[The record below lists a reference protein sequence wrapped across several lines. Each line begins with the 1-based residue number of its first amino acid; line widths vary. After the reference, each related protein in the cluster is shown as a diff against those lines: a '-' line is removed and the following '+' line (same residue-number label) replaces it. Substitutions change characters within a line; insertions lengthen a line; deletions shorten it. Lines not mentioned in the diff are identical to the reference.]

1 VVVSL
6 VSFLTFFQ
14 NLKVDKIGSRSGR
27 DLQNFLSKFLIF
39 CVTVALKMSKQ
50 LKLFPERR
58 KYFFEFDL
66 WIVCKLFPKMA
77 ITCTFLL
84 ILPHSEE
91 APTRKMRPGQPGPRQ
106 PEPPGQPEA
115 PGQPQQNGPRQ
126 PGPSQRRDRRDLRR
140 RLVPLPETANPMA
153 KDFSAPHGGVYGVHL
168 AKRWMQTFE
177 VVRRRPEFRPIAI
190 HTLSKARNGNKQI
203 LSVQFGNFILEGTWP
218 RIMEVL
224 FIKIIQATE
233 NSFEGDTAAQ
243 MAASNAAQM
252 AASNAA
258 QHYMHYMWVGSN
270 AAQIA
275 ASNAAEMDAAEMD
288 AAENAAVMA
297 AINAAE
303 KAIAGQMA
311 RMADSNDSQ
320 ELI

>member
-1 VVVSL
+1 
-6 VSFLTFFQ
+6 
-14 NLKVDKIGSRSGR
+14 
-27 DLQNFLSKFLIF
+27 
-39 CVTVALKMSKQ
+39 
-50 LKLFPERR
+50 
-58 KYFFEFDL
+58 
-66 WIVCKLFPKMA
+66 
-77 ITCTFLL
+77 
-84 ILPHSEE
+84 
-91 APTRKMRPGQPGPRQ
+91 MRPGQPGPR
-106 PEPPGQPEA
+106 QPEA

-126 PGPSQRRDRRDLRR
+126 PQPPGQPGPSQRRDLRR
-140 RLVPLPETANPMA
+140 RQIPLPETANPMA
-153 KDFSAPHGGVYGVHL
+153 KDFSAPHGGVYGVHF

-224 FIKIIQATE
+224 FMRIIQATE
-233 NSFEGDTAAQ
+233 DFFEGDT
-243 MAASNAAQM
+243 AAQM

-320 ELI
+320 ELIWWDPLAGLRLPRWQPATLKIKAFLLHVNRWLKNKSMYILLISLEAYYKRPKAWIKLVWNLDFQM

>member
-1 VVVSL
+1 
-6 VSFLTFFQ
+6 
-14 NLKVDKIGSRSGR
+14 
-27 DLQNFLSKFLIF
+27 
-39 CVTVALKMSKQ
+39 MSKQ

-77 ITCTFLL
+77 IPCTFLL

-153 KDFSAPHGGVYGVHL
+153 KDFSAPHGGVYGVHF

-203 LSVQFGNFILEGTWP
+203 LSVQFRNFILEGTWP

-224 FIKIIQATE
+224 FMRIIQATE
-233 NSFEGDTAAQ
+233 DFFEGDTAAQ
-243 MAASNAAQM
+243 MAASNAAEMAASNAAEMAASNAAEM

-258 QHYMHYMWVGSN
+258 Q
-270 AAQIA
+270 
-275 ASNAAEMDAAEMD
+275 
-288 AAENAAVMA
+288 MA
-297 AINAAE
+297 AINAAAMDAAE
-303 KAIAGQMA
+303 SAAVIAAINDA
-311 RMADSNDSQ
+311 MADSNDSQ

>member
-1 VVVSL
+1 
-6 VSFLTFFQ
+6 
-14 NLKVDKIGSRSGR
+14 
-27 DLQNFLSKFLIF
+27 
-39 CVTVALKMSKQ
+39 
-50 LKLFPERR
+50 
-58 KYFFEFDL
+58 
-66 WIVCKLFPKMA
+66 
-77 ITCTFLL
+77 
-84 ILPHSEE
+84 
-91 APTRKMRPGQPGPRQ
+91 
-106 PEPPGQPEA
+106 
-115 PGQPQQNGPRQ
+115 
-126 PGPSQRRDRRDLRR
+126 
-140 RLVPLPETANPMA
+140 
-153 KDFSAPHGGVYGVHL
+153 
-168 AKRWMQTFE
+168 MQTFE

-288 AAENAAVMA
+288 AAEMDAAEMDAAENAAVMA

>member
-1 VVVSL
+1 
-6 VSFLTFFQ
+6 
-14 NLKVDKIGSRSGR
+14 
-27 DLQNFLSKFLIF
+27 
-39 CVTVALKMSKQ
+39 
-50 LKLFPERR
+50 
-58 KYFFEFDL
+58 
-66 WIVCKLFPKMA
+66 MA
-77 ITCTFLL
+77 IPCTFLL

-106 PEPPGQPEA
+106 PEPPGQP
-115 PGQPQQNGPRQ
+115 QQNGPRQPQPPGQ
-126 PGPSQRRDRRDLRR
+126 PGPSQRRDRRDLLRR
-140 RLVPLPETANPMA
+140 RQVPLPETANPMD
-153 KDFSAPHGGVYGVHL
+153 KDFSAPHGGENGVHL

-252 AASNAA
+252 AAINAA
-258 QHYMHYMWVGSN
+258 
-270 AAQIA
+270 A
-275 ASNAAEMDAAEMD
+275 MDAAES
-288 AAENAAVMA
+288 AAVIA
-297 AINAAE
+297 AINDA
-303 KAIAGQMA
+303 
-311 RMADSNDSQ
+311 MADSNDSQ

>member
-1 VVVSL
+1 
-6 VSFLTFFQ
+6 
-14 NLKVDKIGSRSGR
+14 
-27 DLQNFLSKFLIF
+27 
-39 CVTVALKMSKQ
+39 
-50 LKLFPERR
+50 
-58 KYFFEFDL
+58 
-66 WIVCKLFPKMA
+66 
-77 ITCTFLL
+77 
-84 ILPHSEE
+84 
-91 APTRKMRPGQPGPRQ
+91 MRPGQPGPRQ

-243 MAASNAAQM
+243 MAASNAAQ
-252 AASNAA
+252 
-258 QHYMHYMWVGSN
+258 HYMHYMWVGSN

-320 ELI
+320 ELIWWDPLAGLRLPRWQPATLKIKAFLLHVNRWLKNKSMYILLISLEAYYKRPKAWIKLVWNLDFQM

>member
-1 VVVSL
+1 
-6 VSFLTFFQ
+6 
-14 NLKVDKIGSRSGR
+14 
-27 DLQNFLSKFLIF
+27 
-39 CVTVALKMSKQ
+39 
-50 LKLFPERR
+50 
-58 KYFFEFDL
+58 
-66 WIVCKLFPKMA
+66 
-77 ITCTFLL
+77 
-84 ILPHSEE
+84 
-91 APTRKMRPGQPGPRQ
+91 
-106 PEPPGQPEA
+106 
-115 PGQPQQNGPRQ
+115 
-126 PGPSQRRDRRDLRR
+126 
-140 RLVPLPETANPMA
+140 MA
-153 KDFSAPHGGVYGVHL
+153 KDFSAPHGGVYGVHF

-258 QHYMHYMWVGSN
+258 
-270 AAQIA
+270 
-275 ASNAAEMDAAEMD
+275 E
-288 AAENAAVMA
+288 MA
-297 AINAAE
+297 AINAAAMDAAE
-303 KAIAGQMA
+303 SAAVIAAINDA
-311 RMADSNDSQ
+311 MADSNDSQ

>member
-1 VVVSL
+1 
-6 VSFLTFFQ
+6 
-14 NLKVDKIGSRSGR
+14 
-27 DLQNFLSKFLIF
+27 
-39 CVTVALKMSKQ
+39 
-50 LKLFPERR
+50 
-58 KYFFEFDL
+58 
-66 WIVCKLFPKMA
+66 
-77 ITCTFLL
+77 
-84 ILPHSEE
+84 
-91 APTRKMRPGQPGPRQ
+91 
-106 PEPPGQPEA
+106 
-115 PGQPQQNGPRQ
+115 
-126 PGPSQRRDRRDLRR
+126 
-140 RLVPLPETANPMA
+140 MA

-243 MAASNAAQM
+243 MAASNAAQ
-252 AASNAA
+252 
-258 QHYMHYMWVGSN
+258 HYMHYMWVGSN